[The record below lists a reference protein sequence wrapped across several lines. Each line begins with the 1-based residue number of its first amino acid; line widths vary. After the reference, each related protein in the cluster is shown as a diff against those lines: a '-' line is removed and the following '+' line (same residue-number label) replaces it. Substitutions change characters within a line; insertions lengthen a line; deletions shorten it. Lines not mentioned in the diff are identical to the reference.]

1 MNICKEKLLESR
13 YVTDIQ
19 CFIDAI
25 KSILA
30 RKRINADSIKAR
42 KRM

>member
-1 MNICKEKLLESR
+1 MNICKGKQRESR
-13 YVTDIQ
+13 YITDIQ
-19 CFIDAI
+19 CFIDAME
-25 KSILA
+25 SIFA

>member
-1 MNICKEKLLESR
+1 MNICKGKQQERR
-13 YVTDIQ
+13 YITDIQ

-25 KSILA
+25 KSIFA

>member
-1 MNICKEKLLESR
+1 MNICKEKQQESR

-19 CFIDAI
+19 RFIDAI
-25 KSILA
+25 KSVLA

>member
-1 MNICKEKLLESR
+1 MNICKEKPQESR
-13 YVTDIQ
+13 YITDIQ
-19 CFIDAI
+19 RFIDAI
-25 KSILA
+25 KSVLA

>member
-1 MNICKEKLLESR
+1 MNICKEKQQESR
-13 YVTDIQ
+13 YITDIQ
-19 CFIDAI
+19 RFIDAI
-25 KSILA
+25 KSVLA